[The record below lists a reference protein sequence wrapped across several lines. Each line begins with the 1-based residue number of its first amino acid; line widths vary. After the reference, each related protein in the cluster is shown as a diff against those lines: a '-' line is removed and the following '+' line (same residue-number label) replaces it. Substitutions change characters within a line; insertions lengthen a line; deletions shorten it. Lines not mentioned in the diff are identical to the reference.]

1 MAKSRGKFADMNPVE
16 RSIFRRESGIA
27 RMRENI
33 KRIRERAEE
42 AVAEIEARI
51 REKQVLL
58 DALKRGNLK
67 V

>member
-1 MAKSRGKFADMNPVE
+1 MKRKSKFADMSPVD

-33 KRIRERAEE
+33 KRIREDAERAI
-42 AVAEIEARI
+42 AEVEARI

-67 V
+67 A

>member
-1 MAKSRGKFADMNPVE
+1 MAKRKGKLSGLNPVE

-33 KRIRERAEE
+33 KRIREIAEQD
-42 AVAEIEARI
+42 VAEIEARI
-51 REKQVLL
+51 REKSILL